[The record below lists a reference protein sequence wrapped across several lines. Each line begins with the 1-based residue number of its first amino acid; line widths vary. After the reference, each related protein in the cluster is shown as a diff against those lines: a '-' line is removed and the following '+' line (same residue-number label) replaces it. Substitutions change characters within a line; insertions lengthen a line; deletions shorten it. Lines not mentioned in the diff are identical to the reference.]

1 MIQERDYLAA
11 KLKEAGVKSAIYT
24 SMKKLRMTSETHL
37 GAVLHNGDT
46 FERRNSRKRYEDGT
60 GKKMVRVTRIF
71 RTSSFNVVISDAE
84 AARCEEIFKK
94 FLLCIGDGVYV
105 DGNWVDL
112 EIGKAEW
119 IEKDDSV
126 LKANIAVQVEI
137 LFKHQRLYE
146 DIPVKQV
153 NLRDIT

>member
-1 MIQERDYLAA
+1 MIWMYGIVLF
-11 KLKEAGVKSAIYT
+11 YN
-24 SMKKLRMTSETHL
+24 MKKLRMAGETHL
-37 GAVLHNGDT
+37 GAVLHNGDM
-46 FERRNSRKRYEDGT
+46 FERRNSRKRYEDET
-60 GKKMVRVTRIF
+60 GKRMVRVTRIF

>member
-1 MIQERDYLAA
+1 M
-11 KLKEAGVKSAIYT
+11 
-24 SMKKLRMTSETHL
+24 
-37 GAVLHNGDT
+37 
-46 FERRNSRKRYEDGT
+46 GT
-60 GKKMVRVTRIF
+60 GI
-71 RTSSFNVVISDAE
+71 
-84 AARCEEIFKK
+84 
-94 FLLCIGDGVYV
+94 
-105 DGNWVDL
+105 DL